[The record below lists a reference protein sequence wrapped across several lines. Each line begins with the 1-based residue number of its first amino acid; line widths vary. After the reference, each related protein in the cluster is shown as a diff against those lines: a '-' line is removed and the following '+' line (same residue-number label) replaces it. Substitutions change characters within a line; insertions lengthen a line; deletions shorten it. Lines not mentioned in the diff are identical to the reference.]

1 MALELLDT
9 KFAAAIRPDPTP
21 PKPARLKPS
30 TYLPRPTDR
39 ASPSRSGSRLY
50 RDRAC
55 SPARRCRLCRD
66 RVLWRPRR
74 GQLSRDSR
82 LVVRAGK
89 GVGVMVDLSSPVD
102 ADEELSGG
110 QGKRQS
116 NSSQWQRRRLGGD
129 EASSRAVTN
138 RRSTAHLPIADL
150 KPRESRGRWW
160 PSKSDQPRPSP
171 RLPPSPNSKHRSDAY
186 QKEGALVTSQP
197 KIGISSTKLRP
208 TQNSSASRSP
218 LATPIGTSS

>member
-1 MALELLDT
+1 MGGGNSA
-9 KFAAAIRPDPTP
+9 RPDSAQAGEVETEHILAPADGPRRTVTFRLRVYTATEL
-21 PKPARLKPS
+21 ARL
-30 TYLPRPTDR
+30 LEDVGF
-39 ASPSRSGSRLY
+39 AEIECFGDL
-50 RDRAC
+50 DG
-55 SPARRCRLCRD
+55 
-66 RVLWRPRR
+66 